1 MKCTATNKSGQPC
14 GVPALKGEERCLFHS
29 SSETALGYR
38 RRAHEPGGFVSRKE
52 LLRIVSADFR
62 YYATKTDDASRK
74 ERLKIF
80 PLLHELINEQQ
91 QLGKLKR
98 LAKEKGLI

>member
-1 MKCTATNKSGQPC
+1 MKCQATTKLGQPC
-14 GVPALKGEERCLFHS
+14 GVPALVSEDRCLFHS
-29 SSETALGYR
+29 SSERAKEHR
-38 RRAHEPGGFVSRKE
+38 RRAHEPGGYVSRRE

-91 QLGKLKR
+91 QLSKLKR